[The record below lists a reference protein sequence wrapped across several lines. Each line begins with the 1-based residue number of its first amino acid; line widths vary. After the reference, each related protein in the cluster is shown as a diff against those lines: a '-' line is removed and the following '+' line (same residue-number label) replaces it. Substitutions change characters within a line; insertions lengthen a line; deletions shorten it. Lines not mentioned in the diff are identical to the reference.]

1 MANFEKSIK
10 LLEFLEFS
18 NNDEYILHK
27 NDNEEGLTFYGI
39 YEKYSKDWKAW
50 STIKRYLEIEPN
62 IKKCSK
68 ILAGNKELKN
78 FAYQKIK
85 SDHWNIMQLD
95 KVKSQTI
102 ADNLFIFGFHT
113 SPKISTEKT
122 QKILNIKVD
131 GIFGQ
136 ITLKALNSA
145 NEDDF
150 KKEFDKEELS
160 FYAKLVEKKPQ
171 LKKYEN
177 GWYNRAL
184 FAYSEKNKDFRMS

>member
-1 MANFEKSIK
+1 MASFEKSIK

-27 NDNEEGLTFYGI
+27 NDNEDGLTFYGI
-39 YEKYSKDWKAW
+39 YEKYHKDWKAW
-50 STIKRYLEIEPN
+50 AIIKRYLEIEPN

-68 ILAGNKELKN
+68 ILAGNKELKEL
-78 FAYQKIK
+78 AYKKIK
-85 SDHWNIMQLD
+85 AEYWDIMQLD
-95 KVKSQTI
+95 KLESQMI
-102 ADNLFIFGFHT
+102 ADNLFIFGFHS
-113 SPKISTEKT
+113 SPKISTEKA
-122 QKILNIKVD
+122 QKILNIKAD
-131 GIFGQ
+131 GILGQ

-150 KKEFDKEELS
+150 KRDFDKEEVS
-160 FYAKLVEKKPQ
+160 YYSKIVEKKPQ

-184 FAYSEKNKDFRMS
+184 FAYSEKNKDFKVS